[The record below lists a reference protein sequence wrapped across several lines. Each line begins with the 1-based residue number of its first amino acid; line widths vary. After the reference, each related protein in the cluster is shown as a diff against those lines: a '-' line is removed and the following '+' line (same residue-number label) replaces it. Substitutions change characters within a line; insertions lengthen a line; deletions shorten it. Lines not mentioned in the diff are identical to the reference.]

1 MKIQNTRYDPFSHI
15 PSQMKTNSTCKSV
28 WRWLS
33 FLPYR
38 RQVGILYGANRFRR
52 DPRQLD
58 EDEEAWF
65 DDEEETTCPTDNLT
79 SSPDLDRLPTI
90 TRTTPT
96 KSTPSSYPFTLS
108 SYSPR
113 PAGAL
118 TRLPLVETKP
128 PPISAVSRALLVVGV
143 SEP

>member
-1 MKIQNTRYDPFSHI
+1 M
-15 PSQMKTNSTCKSV
+15 
-28 WRWLS
+28 
-33 FLPYR
+33 
-38 RQVGILYGANRFRR
+38 GILYGASRFRR

-128 PPISAVSRALLVVGV
+128 PPISAVSHALLVVGV